1 LGVILIVVCAASL
14 FAVNRIAGARV
25 GGIFG

>member
-1 LGVILIVVCAASL
+1 VILIVVCAASL
-14 FAVNRIAGARV
+14 FTVNRIAGARV